1 MIMKNKYKSLL
12 AVLALL
18 FPLACAD
25 QLEVEPTSVI
35 TTSSFWKTEN
45 DAEGALMG
53 MYVELRSV
61 SQSMFMVGE
70 QRGEI
75 YAPGAFGEGV
85 FILHR
90 NQMTADT
97 PGHDDWSGYYRII
110 NSANLIL
117 KNVPGITFASEER
130 KNEILAQAYTMRAFL
145 YYVMTRTWGDLII
158 RTEPTEG
165 FGAEVTQKERS
176 PQSEVFALIKSDIDN
191 ALSLYPGNEFSV
203 ERGVWSKPATNALKG
218 DVYLWTGKR
227 MGGGDA
233 DFTTA
238 LAALNDV
245 DQADVALLPEFEDVF
260 AFENKGNK
268 EILMSIRH
276 QDLEP
281 GNYLWFMWI
290 ISAAVPSNI
299 DQETRDVIYPIGGG
313 QGLMITSDLVR
324 NQFSLEDSRRDASF
338 FEIYT
343 IDENDQKQYFSNIA
357 LKFKGTVIGGN
368 RQFLSDP
375 IIYRYADVL
384 LMRAEAKNAL
394 GQDPSTEMN
403 LIRERAYG
411 ANFPNHVFVNGTQ
424 AENDDAILQERLFEL
439 IYEGKRWWDLVR
451 FGKAFELVPSLQ
463 GRESEQHLLL
473 FPIANSVLSVEPLVK
488 QNPGY

>member
-1 MIMKNKYKSLL
+1 MKAIYKKLP
-12 AVLALL
+12 AVLVIL
-18 FPLACAD
+18 FMVACSD
-25 QLEVEPTSVI
+25 DLNVDPTSVI
-35 TTSSFWKTEN
+35 TTNSFWKSQN

-53 MYVELRSV
+53 MYVELRSL
-61 SQSMFMVGE
+61 SQSIFMVGE

-90 NQMTADT
+90 NQMNADT
-97 PGHDDWSGYYRII
+97 PGHGDWSSYYRVI

-117 KNVPGITFASEER
+117 KYVPGITFASEAR
-130 KNEILAQAYTMRAFL
+130 KNDVLAQAYTMRAFL
-145 YYVMTRTWGDLII
+145 YFVMTKTWGDLII

-165 FGAEVTQKERS
+165 FGADVTQKERS
-176 PQSEVFALIKSDIDN
+176 PQSEVFALIKQDLDR
-191 ALSLYPGNEFSV
+191 ALELYPNNDFSV
-203 ERGVWSKPATNALKG
+203 NRGVWSKPAANALKG

-227 MGGGDA
+227 LGGGNA

-238 LAALNDV
+238 LTALNAV
-245 DQADVALLPEFEDVF
+245 DDADVELLPEFADIF
-260 AFENKGNK
+260 KYENKGNK

-290 ISAAVPSNI
+290 ISSAVPSNI
-299 DQETRDVIYPIGGG
+299 DQETRDMIFPIGSG

-324 NQFSLEDSRRDASF
+324 NQFSIEDKRRDASF
-338 FEIYT
+338 FEIFT
-343 IDENDQKQYFSNIA
+343 VDENDNRTYFSNIA
-357 LKFKGTVIGGN
+357 LKFRGTVIGGN
-368 RQFLSDP
+368 RVFLSDP
-375 IIYRYADVL
+375 ILYRYADVI
-384 LMRAEAKNAL
+384 LMKAEAKNAL
-394 GQDPSTEMN
+394 GQDPSAEMN
-403 LIRERAYG
+403 MIRERAYG
-411 ANFPNHVFVNGTQ
+411 DNFADHVFVSGSQ
-424 AENDDAILQERLFEL
+424 EENDEAILQERLFEL

-463 GRESEQHLLL
+463 GREAEQHLLL
-473 FPIANSVLSVEPLVK
+473 FPIANSVLSVEPLVN

>member
-1 MIMKNKYKSLL
+1 MKPIYKNLPAALVLL
-12 AVLALL
+12 LVV
-18 FPLACAD
+18 ACSD
-25 QLEVEPTSVI
+25 DLNVDPTSVI
-35 TTSSFWKTEN
+35 TTNSFWKSQN

-53 MYVELRSV
+53 MYVELRGMA
-61 SQSMFMVGE
+61 QSLFMVGE

-90 NQMTADT
+90 NQMNADT

-117 KNVPGITFASEER
+117 KNVPNITFASEAR

-145 YYVMTRTWGDLII
+145 YFVMTKTWGDLII
-158 RTEPTEG
+158 RTEPIEG
-165 FGAEVTQKERS
+165 FGADVTQKERS
-176 PQSEVFALIKSDIDN
+176 AQSEVFTLIKQDLDK
-191 ALSLYPGNEFSV
+191 ALELYPNNAFSV
-203 ERGVWSKPATNALKG
+203 NRGVWSRPATNALKG

-227 MGGGDA
+227 LGGGNA

-238 LAALNDV
+238 LAALNAV
-245 DQADVALLPEFEDVF
+245 DEADVELLPEFADIF
-260 AFENKGNK
+260 KYENKGNK

-290 ISAAVPSNI
+290 ISSAVPSNI
-299 DQETRDVIYPIGGG
+299 DQETRDMIFPIGNG

-324 NQFSLEDSRRDASF
+324 NQFSTEDTRRDASF
-338 FEIYT
+338 FEIFT
-343 IDENDQKQYFSNIA
+343 IDADGNRNYFSNIA
-357 LKFKGTVIGGN
+357 LKFRGTIIGGN
-368 RQFLSDP
+368 RVFLSDP
-375 IIYRYADVL
+375 ILYRYADVI
-384 LMRAEAKNAL
+384 LMKAEAKNAL
-394 GQDPSTEMN
+394 GQDPTTEMN
-403 LIRERAYG
+403 MIRERAYG
-411 ANFPNHVFVNGTQ
+411 DNFGNHVFVSGSQ
-424 AENDDAILQERLFEL
+424 EENDAAILQERLFEL

-473 FPIANSVLSVEPLVK
+473 FPIANTVLSVEPLVK